1 MLLESFKSFVRENV
15 PLAPYTWLHLG
26 GCARYFAEPADFEQ
40 LQGLVAEASRQSIG
54 VRILGGGSNILV
66 KDSGFDGLVIQL
78 IAPAFQKISF
88 QGNRVTCGGGVR
100 LSHLVTACVAQ
111 GLAGVAHLVGIPG
124 SVGGA
129 LRANSGTEEGD
140 IGHAVREAQMLR
152 RNGELVSVTGKQLA
166 FSHRRSSLDELAILE
181 ATLELQPGDVK
192 YLTKR
197 EQTFW
202 IVKRSRQPNHPTR
215 SAVAFIDPD
224 GESAG
229 ELIHRTGFSGLIE
242 GSVQMNA
249 TYPNYI
255 TAGTGATADQV
266 LTLLERVRKGVL
278 EKTGV
283 RLQPHLVVW

>member
-1 MLLESFKSFVRENV
+1 MLLDQFKSFVRENV
-15 PLAPYTWLHLG
+15 PLAPYTWLQLG
-26 GCARYFAEPADFEQ
+26 GNAKYFAEPADAEQ
-40 LQGLVAEASRQSIG
+40 LQRLVAEASRHSIAI
-54 VRILGGGSNILV
+54 RLLGGGSNVLV

-78 IAPAFQKISF
+78 IAPAFQKIGI

-100 LSHLVTACVAQ
+100 LSHLVTACVAN
-111 GLAGVAHLVGIPG
+111 GLAGVEHLVGIPG
-124 SVGGA
+124 TVGGA

-152 RNGELVSVTGKQLA
+152 RNGDLVNVTGNQLA

-202 IVKRSRQPNHPTR
+202 ILKRSRQPNHPTR
-215 SAVAFIDPD
+215 SALAFIDPD

-249 TYPNYI
+249 THPNYI

-266 LTLLERVRKGVL
+266 LALLEKVKKGVH